1 MTHILRYGTD
11 ASVRL
16 EPSDA
21 VLLGSFGTPPVP
33 PLDDPRAAVEQALAE
48 PLDYPPLA
56 KITTPGDRVVLAVAP
71 GVPQAPEVVAGVIR
85 CMVDAGVE
93 PDGVTVLQTVSGRER
108 DGNKRD
114 GDDPRRLLPR
124 TLRQRITRLL
134 HDPADRSELAYLAAT
149 DSGEPIVLNRAL
161 IDADMVLPIGCFRD
175 AATASY
181 FGIHGP
187 LYPTFSDRKTLDR
200 FHSPKAT
207 DSHGRPK
214 KRLVKE
220 ADEVGWLLGVSFTI
234 QVIPGPGDR
243 ILHVLAGQSGSV
255 RRRGR
260 RLYAAA
266 WNHSLPRRAR
276 LVLAAIEGGPA
287 EQTWENLGRA
297 LAAAAGLVEPGGA
310 VAVCSE
316 LADRPAAA
324 VRQLAAARS
333 PGEAIDAI
341 RQQRCE
347 DALPAT
353 QLAQVLDRFSVYLMS
368 RLDESVVEDLGMTP
382 VAGTDELARL
392 ARRYESYVLLANA
405 PHVSVSVDGE

>member
-33 PLDDPRAAVEQALAE
+33 PLEDPRAAVEQALAE
-48 PLDYPPLA
+48 PLDYPSLA
-56 KITTPGDRVVLAVAP
+56 EITTPGDRVVLAVAP
-71 GVPQAPEVVAGVIR
+71 GVPQTPEIIAGVVR
-85 CMVDAGVE
+85 CVVDAGVE
-93 PDGVTVLQTVSGRER
+93 PDGVTVLQTISGRER
-108 DGNKRD
+108 DES
-114 GDDPRRLLPR
+114 DPCRLLPQ
-124 TLRQRITRLL
+124 TLQQRITRLL
-134 HDPADRSELAYLAAT
+134 HDPADRSGLAYLAAT
-149 DSGEPIVLNRAL
+149 DSGEPIVLGRAL

-175 AATASY
+175 AATAGY
-181 FGIHGP
+181 FGIHGT
-187 LYPTFSDRKTLDR
+187 LYPTFSDRRTLDR
-200 FHSPKAT
+200 FHSPEAT

-234 QVIPGPGDR
+234 QVVPGPGDR

-255 RRRGR
+255 RRLGR
-260 RLYAAA
+260 RLYTAA

-287 EQTWENLGRA
+287 EQTWENLGRV
-297 LAAAAGLVEPGGA
+297 LTTAAGLVEPGGA

-316 LADRPAAA
+316 LAARPAAA

-353 QLAQVLDRFSVYLMS
+353 QLAQALDRFSVYLMS
-368 RLDESVVEDLGMTP
+368 RLDESVVEDIGMTP